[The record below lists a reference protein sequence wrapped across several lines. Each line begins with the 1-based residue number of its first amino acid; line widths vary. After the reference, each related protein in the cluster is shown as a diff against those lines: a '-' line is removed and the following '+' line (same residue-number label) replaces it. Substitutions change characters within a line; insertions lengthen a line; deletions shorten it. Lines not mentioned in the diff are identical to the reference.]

1 MFQFEITFTALKQS
15 IHIYYPIIFFCLSC
29 FTVKASDSIT
39 IKLLVQRIAAMQAI
53 SDGNIPKGSFAS
65 YRTYHL
71 NKHRQK
77 ADINAF
83 YTGLI
88 CFTLRDLEN
97 QFDAIEKQQVDNI
110 INQAKPY
117 FNKFKNQKG
126 RNTYNFWT
134 TDTSRIFPNSGLLN
148 TFNKSQALPD
158 DFDDTVILLMA
169 MNAPDSVA
177 KAIHRLMQDY
187 TNQSKKK
194 INNTFKQYQDIPAY
208 STWFGKKMPIDFDV
222 SVLMNVLYFVQKY
235 QLPFSKA
242 DSASVD
248 LIVKVIESNQYETT
262 ASYVS
267 PHYNTTAV
275 ILYHLSRLMALKPI
289 PALEQYK
296 SQLILS
302 AKNCYTHSNS
312 FLEKIIL
319 STTLMRWGIDMPTMV
334 ITAQSNLIELIEEDD
349 YPFFIANIASMLTN
363 PFKKIASS
371 TGLVKFTYHSPAY
384 NQRLLLEN
392 LVWQQKRQ
400 TK

>member
-1 MFQFEITFTALKQS
+1 
-15 IHIYYPIIFFCLSC
+15 
-29 FTVKASDSIT
+29 VKASDSLS
-39 IKLLVQRIAAMQAI
+39 IKLLLQRIASMQANT
-53 SDGNIPKGSFAS
+53 DGNIPKGSFAS

-97 QFDAIEKQQVDNI
+97 QFDIIEKQKVDNI

-126 RNTYNFWT
+126 RNTYNFWS
-134 TDTSRIFPNSGLLN
+134 TDTPRIFPNSGLLN
-148 TFNKSQALPD
+148 VFNTSQALPD

-169 MNAPDSVA
+169 MNAPNSVA
-177 KAIHRLMQDY
+177 NAIHELMQDY

-194 INNTFKQYQDIPAY
+194 ISNTFKQYQDIPAY
-208 STWFGKKMPIDFDV
+208 STWFGKKMPVDFDV

-248 LIVKVIESNQYETT
+248 LIVKVIASNQYETA
-262 ASYVS
+262 ASYIS
-267 PHYNTTAV
+267 PHYNTTAI

-296 SQLILS
+296 YQLIES
-302 AKNCYTHSNS
+302 AKNSYHHSNS

-319 STTLMRWGIDMPTMV
+319 STTLMRWGIEMPRMV
-334 ITAQSNLIELIEEDD
+334 IPAESNLIELIEEDD

-384 NQRLLLEN
+384 NQLLLLEN

-400 TK
+400 AK